1 MKVIKIAQVPP
12 PTVQVSSSIKEAV
25 PAMGSKH
32 GCAIA
37 VLDGDRLVGTISRD
51 DVLNHVV
58 GGGLD
63 AEKTRVGDI
72 MNAPAETVPL
82 GTEVDAALKWMFD
95 NKKCYLGVV
104 DDQGNLKG
112 WLAIC
117 NLFQD
122 HVQDMTR
129 ELDSLVAY
137 YSADGA
143 GG

>member
-12 PTVQVSSSIKEAV
+12 PTVQVTASIKEAV

-51 DVLNHVV
+51 DVLHHVI
-58 GGGLD
+58 GGGLS
-63 AEKTRVGDI
+63 AETTRVGDI
-72 MNAPAETVPL
+72 MNSPAETVPI
-82 GTEVDAALKWMFD
+82 GTETDAALRWMFE

-104 DDQGNLKG
+104 DDDGKLKG

-122 HVQDMTR
+122 HVQDMTQ

>member
-12 PTVQVSSSIKEAV
+12 PTVQVTASIKEAV
-25 PAMGSKH
+25 PSMGSKH

-51 DVLNHVV
+51 DVLHHVI
-58 GGGLD
+58 GGGLS
-63 AEKTRVGDI
+63 AETTSVGDI
-72 MNAPAETVPL
+72 MNSPAETVPI
-82 GTEVDAALKWMFD
+82 GTETDAALKWMFE
-95 NKKCYLGVV
+95 NKKCYLGIV
-104 DDQGNLKG
+104 DDDGKLKG

-122 HVQDMTR
+122 HVQDMTQ